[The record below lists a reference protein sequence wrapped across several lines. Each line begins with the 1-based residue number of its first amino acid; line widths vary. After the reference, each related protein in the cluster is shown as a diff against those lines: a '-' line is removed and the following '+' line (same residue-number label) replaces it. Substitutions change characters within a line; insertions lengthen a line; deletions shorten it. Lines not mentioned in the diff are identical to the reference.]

1 MAGGCLNTLRSVVFL
16 FNLFFWLAGLGTLG
30 LGLWLR
36 FDGAVSELI
45 ALHGGTNNFNIACY
59 LLIAAGALMSLIGFL
74 GCCGAWRL
82 SQGMLVAFFIILV
95 LVFCL
100 ELACAIV
107 AYSHQDLIRRYIDN
121 SMYETI
127 QEYYAIN
134 PEYAAV
140 FDRIQNEF
148 ECCGVK
154 SYRDWLHS
162 SWGRDLVGRTELGIG
177 SSSIGKVPR
186 SCCNE
191 DGLRDY
197 PTNCGVSFDKLEL
210 WTYEPF
216 LHTKGCSDAL
226 YESAY
231 KNLDI
236 AIATS
241 VIIGALQLIGMFLSM
256 LLCCWIGTEAKRS
269 SDY

>member
-1 MAGGCLNTLRSVVFL
+1 MQNQPSQLCQAHPQEQTKAKGAKQASQGLAQLNSTYIQMADGGGGCLTTLRSIVFIL
-16 FNLFFWLAGLGTLG
+16 NLFFWLAGLGILG

-45 ALHGGTNNFNIACY
+45 ALHGDTNNFYITCY
-59 LLIAAGALMSLIGFL
+59 LLIAAGALMTIIGFL

-82 SQGMLVAFFIILV
+82 NQSMLTL
-95 LVFCL
+95 
-100 ELACAIV
+100 
-107 AYSHQDLIRRYIDN
+107 
-121 SMYETI
+121 
-127 QEYYAIN
+127 
-134 PEYAAV
+134 
-140 FDRIQNEF
+140 F

-162 SWGRDLVGRTELGIG
+162 SWGHDVVGRTELGIG

-226 YESAY
+226 YEAVY
-231 KNLDI
+231 TNLDI
-236 AIATS
+236 AIAVC
-241 VIIGALQLIGMFLSM
+241 VIIGALQKPN
-256 LLCCWIGTEAKRS
+256 C
-269 SDY
+269 

>member
-1 MAGGCLNTLRSVVFL
+1 MLHSLTSL
-16 FNLFFWLAGLGTLG
+16 FKLAGLGTLG

-59 LLIAAGALMSLIGFL
+59 LLIAAGAIMSLIGFL
-74 GCCGAWRL
+74 EKIPPLDLLRAEQTL
-82 SQGMLVAFFIILV
+82 FQFFIILV

-100 ELACAIV
+100 ELTCAIV

-127 QEYYAIN
+127 HQHYAVN
-134 PEYAAV
+134 PEYAAI
-140 FDRIQNEF
+140 FDRIQTEF

-177 SSSIGKVPR
+177 SSSIGKVPK

-236 AIATS
+236 AIAVS
-241 VIIGALQLIGMFLSM
+241 VIVGALQV
-256 LLCCWIGTEAKRS
+256 
-269 SDY
+269 

>member
-1 MAGGCLNTLRSVVFL
+1 
-16 FNLFFWLAGLGTLG
+16 
-30 LGLWLR
+30 
-36 FDGAVSELI
+36 
-45 ALHGGTNNFNIACY
+45 
-59 LLIAAGALMSLIGFL
+59 MSLIGFL

-162 SWGRDLVGRTELGIG
+162 SWGRDLVGRTE
-177 SSSIGKVPR
+177 S
-186 SCCNE
+186 
-191 DGLRDY
+191 
-197 PTNCGVSFDKLEL
+197 
-210 WTYEPF
+210 
-216 LHTKGCSDAL
+216 
-226 YESAY
+226 
-231 KNLDI
+231 
-236 AIATS
+236 
-241 VIIGALQLIGMFLSM
+241 
-256 LLCCWIGTEAKRS
+256 
-269 SDY
+269 